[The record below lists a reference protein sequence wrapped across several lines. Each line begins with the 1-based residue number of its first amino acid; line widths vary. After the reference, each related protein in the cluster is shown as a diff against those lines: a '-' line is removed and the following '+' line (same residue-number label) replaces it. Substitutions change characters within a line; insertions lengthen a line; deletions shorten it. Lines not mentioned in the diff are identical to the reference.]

1 MRYLSFAESVIAAS
15 VQEDVDFIGLSF
27 LAGDHL
33 EHCIITTSLLRDRGL
48 AIPVIVGGV
57 IPRQDIGALK
67 EMGVARV
74 FEAGSSRDAICEYIK
89 DFAARSRTQSKDS
102 ERSTK

>member
-1 MRYLSFAESVIAAS
+1 MNQKCDIYLFAESVMAAA
-15 VQEDVDFIGLSF
+15 VQEDVHFVGLSF
-27 LAGDHL
+27 LADDHL

-67 EMGVARV
+67 
-74 FEAGSSRDAICEYIK
+74 
-89 DFAARSRTQSKDS
+89 
-102 ERSTK
+102 